1 MQNKQD
7 NKVASVGALSALGLD
22 VDASEDR
29 KATQVDSIKQAAQ
42 EEHDSMRE
50 AVEEAEAQLADAGQV
65 NAQVADKAND
75 IAAKESSQAVVKEDR
90 AAAYADADT
99 DAGSA
104 TSSAASTT
112 AKNKQDAATS
122 ADAATATSSRKKP
135 AKVTASPATA
145 SPATPA
151 PAPTNAASTQTP
163 STTPNT
169 NKLGKRT
176 ILSIVVTC
184 VCIPAVVALGLLL
197 GDVNFYITSV
207 VIIFLMMF
215 PFFVRFEGR
224 NPQARELVVIAVM
237 TAIAAA
243 SRAAFVWLPSF
254 SPLIGI
260 AIITAIAL
268 GPEQGF
274 ITGALAAFVS
284 NFLFG
289 QGPWTPWQM
298 FAYGIGAFI
307 AGILVKKGILKPTR
321 VPLTIFGFL
330 IIVLFVGPILDTCT
344 VFVITPGTFESALS
358 IYLAG
363 FVYNIGHGLAT
374 AITLALVSKPLCE
387 KIERI
392 RVKYG
397 MAEA

>member
-22 VDASEDR
+22 VDASEER

-50 AVEEAEAQLADAGQV
+50 AVEEAEVQLAEAQLADAGQID
-65 NAQVADKAND
+65 AQVADKAND
-75 IAAKESSQAVVKEDR
+75 IAAKESSQDVVKEGR
-90 AAAYADADT
+90 AAAYTDADT
-99 DAGSA
+99 DADSA
-104 TSSAASTT
+104 TSSAALTI
-112 AKNKQDAATS
+112 ANNKQDAPTS
-122 ADAATATSSRKKP
+122 VGTGTVSSSRKKP
-135 AKVTASPATA
+135 AKATA

-151 PAPTNAASTQTP
+151 RASTNAASTQTP
-163 STTPNT
+163 STTPNP

>member
-75 IAAKESSQAVVKEDR
+75 IAAKESSQAVVKEDQ

-104 TSSAASTT
+104 TSSAASTI
-112 AKNKQDAATS
+112 ANNKQDVATS
-122 ADAATATSSRKKP
+122 AGAATATSSQKKP
-135 AKVTASPATA
+135 VKATAAPAT
-145 SPATPA
+145 

-163 STTPNT
+163 STTPNP

>member
-7 NKVASVGALSALGLD
+7 KGVASKGALSALGLD
-22 VDASEDR
+22 VDVSEDR

-42 EEHDSMRE
+42 VEQDLMRE
-50 AVEEAEAQLADAGQV
+50 AVEEAD
-65 NAQVADKAND
+65 AQVAKDVAQEVHEAQESREERDGREERQGRDGREVPAADKTAKPASAKAANAD
-75 IAAKESSQAVVKEDR
+75 SAPAGATPTPTSAKAVNAAPTQAAAK
-90 AAAYADADT
+90 
-99 DAGSA
+99 
-104 TSSAASTT
+104 TSEA
-112 AKNKQDAATS
+112 
-122 ADAATATSSRKKP
+122 
-135 AKVTASPATA
+135 
-145 SPATPA
+145 
-151 PAPTNAASTQTP
+151 APTTPPASNP
-163 STTPNT
+163 

-176 ILSIVVTC
+176 ILSIFITC
-184 VCIPAVVALGLLL
+184 ICVPAVVAIGLLL

-207 VIIFLMMF
+207 VIIFLIML
-215 PFFVRFEGR
+215 PFFMRFEGR

-344 VFVITPGTFESALS
+344 VFVITPGTLESALS

-397 MAEA
+397 MAED

>member
-1 MQNKQD
+1 M
-7 NKVASVGALSALGLD
+7 SALGLD
-22 VDASEDR
+22 VDVSEDR

-42 EEHDSMRE
+42 VEQDLMRE
-50 AVEEAEAQLADAGQV
+50 AVEEAD
-65 NAQVADKAND
+65 AQVAKDVAREAQESRGERDGRKERQRRDDGREVLAADKTAKPASAKSGD
-75 IAAKESSQAVVKEDR
+75 VDSAPAAAKDSAPTR
-90 AAAYADADT
+90 AKT
-99 DAGSA
+99 SA
-104 TSSAASTT
+104 
-112 AKNKQDAATS
+112 QAAT
-122 ADAATATSSRKKP
+122 
-135 AKVTASPATA
+135 
-145 SPATPA
+145 
-151 PAPTNAASTQTP
+151 
-163 STTPNT
+163 TTPPASNP

-176 ILSIVVTC
+176 ILSIFITC
-184 VCIPAVVALGLLL
+184 ICVPAVVAIGLLL

-207 VIIFLMMF
+207 VIIFLIML
-215 PFFVRFEGR
+215 PFFMRFEGR

-344 VFVITPGTFESALS
+344 VFVITPGTLESALS

-397 MAEA
+397 MAED

>member
-7 NKVASVGALSALGLD
+7 KGVASKGALSALGLD
-22 VDASEDR
+22 VDVSEDR

-42 EEHDSMRE
+42 VEQDLMRE
-50 AVEEAEAQLADAGQV
+50 AVEEAD
-65 NAQVADKAND
+65 AQVAKDVAQEVHEAQESREERDGREVPAADKTAKPASAKAANAD
-75 IAAKESSQAVVKEDR
+75 SAPAGATPTPTSAKAVNAAPTQAAAK
-90 AAAYADADT
+90 
-99 DAGSA
+99 
-104 TSSAASTT
+104 TSEA
-112 AKNKQDAATS
+112 
-122 ADAATATSSRKKP
+122 
-135 AKVTASPATA
+135 
-145 SPATPA
+145 
-151 PAPTNAASTQTP
+151 APTTPPASNP
-163 STTPNT
+163 

-176 ILSIVVTC
+176 ILSIFITC
-184 VCIPAVVALGLLL
+184 ICVPAVVAIGLLL

-207 VIIFLMMF
+207 VIIFLIML
-215 PFFVRFEGR
+215 PFFMRFEGR

-344 VFVITPGTFESALS
+344 VFVITPGTLESALS

-397 MAEA
+397 MAED